1 MSFIMVGNKNDL
13 EDQRKVSTEEAQSLA
28 EENGMLYL
36 ETSAKTG
43 ENVEKL
49 FTNLAEIIL

>member
-1 MSFIMVGNKNDL
+1 M
-13 EDQRKVSTEEAQSLA
+13 EDQRKVSTEEAQALA
-28 EENGMLYL
+28 EENGMIYL

>member
-1 MSFIMVGNKNDL
+1 MSFIMVGNKNDM
-13 EDQRKVSTEEAQSLA
+13 EDQRKVSTEEAQALA
-28 EENGMLYL
+28 EENGMVYL

>member
-1 MSFIMVGNKNDL
+1 MSFIMVGNKNDM
-13 EDQRKVSTEEAQSLA
+13 EDQRKVSTEEAQALA
-28 EENGMLYL
+28 EENGMVYL

-43 ENVEKL
+43 ENFEKL